1 MSGLGFAALEQD
13 GVWLWFRVCVTHDDP
28 GLAKYGLL
36 FRARV
41 LLCFRYR
48 GGLAI
53 RLGFGCI

>member
-28 GLAKYGLL
+28 GLAKHGLL

-48 GGLAI
+48 GG
-53 RLGFGCI
+53 